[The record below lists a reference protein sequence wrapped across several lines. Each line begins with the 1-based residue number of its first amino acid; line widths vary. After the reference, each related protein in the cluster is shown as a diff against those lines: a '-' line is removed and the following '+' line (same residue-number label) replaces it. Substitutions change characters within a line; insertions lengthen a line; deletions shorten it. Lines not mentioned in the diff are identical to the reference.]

1 MEYLAS
7 KIIELRKDNNFSQE
21 QLADL
26 IGVSRQAIS
35 KWERNEGLPDLYN
48 IKKLAEVFHITVD
61 ELIQE
66 QENKNHAI
74 SNKNKASLILMSIP
88 SFLFVIGLP
97 LLFLS
102 SIIGFVII
110 TQKLFTPEIIYWDLN
125 WTSIFVPIG
134 LFLALILIKLFI
146 QLFSKKESF
155 KYKIINITIYGLMIL
170 VYLLLLTSNFIY
182 GFSLIF
188 LYIVGLLI
196 LVSGLIGT
204 ILNDGTYMISFPI
217 ILDKILKIS
226 SKIVKYTLV
235 LYVIS
240 LTLNLLEDEFLVEK
254 ITYVDDYNARSDE
267 FYLDFSEHSYD
278 NEFYF
283 QIRYDLN
290 LPDNIS
296 NPSVK
301 VYLDGILISQGNIER
316 VNLTDYEYRYTY
328 DSDAEDILYYNKT
341 YSTYTFD
348 IDNIICVVTYEL
360 NGVTYSPTYYIDN
373 TNVTVSYNHAYMWN
387 WDIK

>member
-1 MEYLAS
+1 MEYLAN
-7 KIIELRKDNNFSQE
+7 KIIELRKDNNFSQDE
-21 QLADL
+21 LASK

-66 QENKNHAI
+66 QENKKNAVN
-74 SNKNKASLILMSIP
+74 NKNKASFILMSIP
-88 SFLFVIGLP
+88 SFLYVIGLP

-102 SIIGFVII
+102 SVIGFVII

-134 LFLALILIKLFI
+134 LFLAFILIKLFI
-146 QLFSKKESF
+146 QIFSKKDKI
-155 KYKIINITIYGLMIL
+155 KYKIINIIIYGLMII

-196 LVSGLIGT
+196 LISGLIGA
-204 ILNDGTYMISFPI
+204 ILNDGTYIISFPI
-217 ILDKILKIS
+217 ILHKTLKIS
-226 SKIVKYTLV
+226 SKIIKYTLI
-235 LYVIS
+235 LYMVS
-240 LTLNLLEDEFLVEK
+240 LTFNLLEDEFLVER
-254 ITYVDDYNARSDE
+254 ITYVDDYFASSDE

-301 VYLDGILISQGNIER
+301 VYLDGILISQGNIEK
-316 VNLTDYEYRYTY
+316 VNFTDYEYRYTY